1 MPKGIQMME
10 SLETH
15 ADIFGK
21 EASKAIA
28 DAAQRF
34 TLSYYEEA
42 LRLLSDSEAGGGRL
56 HITGIGKPHH
66 VANYMA
72 SLFSS
77 TGTPCYFLDGTEAT
91 HGSAGQ
97 VKKGDVVMAI
107 SYFGNVAELVA
118 TVNTLKRNG
127 ARIISVTGFPESE
140 IARMGDVHLDVHV
153 EREGDYLNK
162 PPRISMLVSLFMLMN
177 LSVIL
182 QARKGIDQ
190 EEYLK
195 WHPSG
200 QLGKREKP

>member
-1 MPKGIQMME
+1 ME

-34 TLSYYEEA
+34 SLSYYEEA
-42 LRLLSDSEAGGGRL
+42 LRLLSDAEAGGGRL

-118 TVNTLKRNG
+118 TVKTLKRNG

>member
-1 MPKGIQMME
+1 MME

-34 TLSYYEEA
+34 SLSYYEEA
-42 LRLLSDSEAGGGRL
+42 LRLLSDAEAGGGRL

-118 TVNTLKRNG
+118 TVKTLKRNG

>member
-1 MPKGIQMME
+1 MME

>member
-1 MPKGIQMME
+1 MME

-34 TLSYYEEA
+34 SLSYYEEA
-42 LRLLSDSEAGGGRL
+42 LRLLSDAEAGGGRL

-97 VKKGDVVMAI
+97 VKKGDVVLAI

-118 TVNTLKRNG
+118 TVKTLKRNG
-127 ARIISVTGFPESE
+127 TRIISVTGFPESE

>member
-1 MPKGIQMME
+1 MIE
-10 SLETH
+10 SLE
-15 ADIFGK
+15 AQANVFGE

-28 DAAQRF
+28 AAAKRF
-34 TLSYYEEA
+34 TLNYYEEA
-42 LRLLSDSEAGGGRL
+42 LRLLSEAEAGGGRL

-97 VKKGDVVMAI
+97 VKKGDVVIAI
-107 SYFGNVAELVA
+107 SYFGNVSELVA
-118 TVNTLKRNG
+118 TVKTLKRNG

-140 IARMGDVHLDVHV
+140 IARMGDAHLDVHV
-153 EREGDYLNK
+153 DREGDYLNK

-182 QARKGIDQ
+182 QARKGIGQ
-190 EEYLK
+190 EEYLQ

-200 QLGKREKP
+200 QLGKREQP

>member
-1 MPKGIQMME
+1 MME

-34 TLSYYEEA
+34 SLSYYEEA
-42 LRLLSDSEAGGGRL
+42 LRLLSDAEAGGGRL

-97 VKKGDVVMAI
+97 VKKGDVVLAI

-118 TVNTLKRNG
+118 TVKTLKRNG
-127 ARIISVTGFPESE
+127 TRIISVTGFPESE

-182 QARKGIDQ
+182 QAQKGIDQ